1 MRVDALHRPCVV
13 RPNNNHKI
21 GDELMKLPFA
31 GRLLAVAMFAAVTAV
46 MPLSAAYAQ
55 TPEKPKVA
63 LVMKSLANEFF
74 LTMEDGAKAYQKEH
88 ATDFDLISNG
98 IKDESDTSAQIRIV
112 EQMIVSKVDALVIAP
127 ADSKALVP
135 VLKKATDAGIKVVNI
150 DNQLDPDV
158 LKSKSLMIPFVGPD
172 NRKGAELVGDYL
184 AKQLKSG
191 DEVGIIE
198 GVPTTTNAQQ
208 RTAGFKD
215 AMDKAKMKVVSVQSG
230 NWEID
235 KGNAVASA
243 MLNEYPNLKAL
254 LAGNDSMALG
264 AVSAVRAAGKAGKVM
279 VVGYDNINAIK
290 PMLKDGRVLAT
301 ADQFAAKQAVFGIEA
316 ALKLVKGEKVDTNE
330 KGVIETPV
338 ELVTKP

>member
-1 MRVDALHRPCVV
+1 
-13 RPNNNHKI
+13 
-21 GDELMKLPFA
+21 MKLPFA
-31 GRLLAVAMFAAVTAV
+31 ARLLAVAMLTVASAVL
-46 MPLSAAYAQ
+46 PLSAAHAQ
-55 TPEKPKVA
+55 TPDKPKVA

-74 LTMEDGAKAYQKEH
+74 LTMEDGAKAYQKDH
-88 ATDFDLISNG
+88 AADFDLISNG

-112 EQMIVSKVDALVIAP
+112 EQMIASKVNALVIAP

-135 VLKKATDAGIKVVNI
+135 VIKKAMDAGITVINI
-150 DNQLDPDV
+150 DNQLDADV
-158 LKSKSLMIPFVGPD
+158 LKSKNISVPFVGPD
-172 NRKGAELVGDYL
+172 NRKGSRLVGEYL
-184 AKQLKSG
+184 AKQLKAG

-198 GVPTTTNAQQ
+198 GVSTTTNAQQ

-215 AMDKAKMKVVSVQSG
+215 AMDAAQMKIVSTQSG

-264 AVSAVRAAGKAGKVM
+264 AVSAVRAAGKAGKVK

-290 PMLKDGRVLAT
+290 PMLQDGRVTAT
-301 ADQFAAKQAVFGIEA
+301 ADQFAAKQAVFGIQA
-316 ALKLVKGEKVDTNE
+316 ALKMIKGEKIDGATN
-330 KGVIETPV
+330 GVIETPV
-338 ELVTKP
+338 ELVIKK